1 MPGQGLLV
9 KQGLAQRVRIQ
20 ASLSRQS
27 PLSLHLRGGRGL
39 TTVNGVLASDLVG
52 QIISLAYYIF
62 ILFSFVVKQLDCCY
76 IKPV

>member
-1 MPGQGLLV
+1 MVGQGLLV

-39 TTVNGVLASDLVG
+39 LTVNRVLASNLVG
-52 QIISLAYYIF
+52 QIKH
-62 ILFSFVVKQLDCCY
+62 LFFFVKLFVKQLDCY
-76 IKPV
+76 HFVLLF

>member
-39 TTVNGVLASDLVG
+39 LTVNRVLASNLVG
-52 QIISLAYYIF
+52 QIIHVSF
-62 ILFSFVVKQLDCCY
+62 VLFSCLLY
-76 IKPV
+76 N

>member
-1 MPGQGLLV
+1 MVGQGLLV

-39 TTVNGVLASDLVG
+39 LTVNRVLASNHT
-52 QIISLAYYIF
+52 Y
-62 ILFSFVVKQLDCCY
+62 LFCIVKLFVIQLDCY
-76 IKPV
+76 HFVLLF